1 MNQNQELEVAAQ
13 LQEEQNPELMMQ
25 EEQNQAQEEFQW
37 PEFLP
42 PADPEN
48 QPMPEVQ
55 EQEQQEHNDILN
67 SQGSA
72 QQGNMMEMEMEP
84 NPEPEQ
90 ATQEISIA

>member
-1 MNQNQELEVAAQ
+1 
-13 LQEEQNPELMMQ
+13 
-25 EEQNQAQEEFQW
+25 
-37 PEFLP
+37 
-42 PADPEN
+42 
-48 QPMPEVQ
+48 MPEV
-55 EQEQQEHNDILN
+55 QEQQEHNDILN